1 MWDLSNPYFI
11 DCGLKYPFW
20 TTIQSSLELLASVFT
35 APSIPIQ
42 STRSLRGTLHATK
55 QYTVSLTAGIP
66 RYPKM
71 SHCGAGQL
79 PGGPFINYDSKA
91 RFHLPV
97 VSRLFTPVPSELAC
111 PLVGGTFSLD

>member
-1 MWDLSNPYFI
+1 MWDLSNPYFV
-11 DCGLKYPFW
+11 DCGLENPFW
-20 TTIQSSLELLASVFT
+20 TTIQSSFNLLASVFT

-42 STRSLRGTLHATK
+42 STHSLRGTLHAIK

-71 SHCGAGQL
+71 SHYGAGQL

-91 RFHLPV
+91 RFPPPSGVETVHTCAIGAGLP
-97 VSRLFTPVPSELAC
+97 SR
-111 PLVGGTFSLD
+111 G